1 MRYYGTATPFG
12 STKTVPLSR
21 LYPDYNSFRFK
32 LKTNK
37 PAFINVKEM
46 EDSGNT
52 LGESQQ
58 ERKCSTSLEAK
69 NAGIS
74 RDEGLIWSDDVN

>member
-1 MRYYGTATPFG
+1 
-12 STKTVPLSR
+12 
-21 LYPDYNSFRFK
+21 
-32 LKTNK
+32 
-37 PAFINVKEM
+37 M